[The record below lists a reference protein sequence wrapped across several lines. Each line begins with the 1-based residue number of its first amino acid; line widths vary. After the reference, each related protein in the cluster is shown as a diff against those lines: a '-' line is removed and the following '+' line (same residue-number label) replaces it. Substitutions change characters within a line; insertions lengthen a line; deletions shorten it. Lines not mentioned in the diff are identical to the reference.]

1 VELAPCGASL
11 PLSWENRTDYAA
23 GVRQLR
29 LREWEARERTVA
41 LRAGLA
47 TTAPL
52 GVILHLFS
60 PEDLELRVCGLPH
73 VDLKFLRAHTI
84 YQVSWGFIRKKIPK
98 FHVVNF
104 SYLKLFIHLET

>member
-1 VELAPCGASL
+1 
-11 PLSWENRTDYAA
+11 
-23 GVRQLR
+23 VRQLR
-29 LREWEARERTVA
+29 LREWEARERMVA

-84 YQVSWGFIRKKIPK
+84 YQVSYSLKKESGFPIPSRD
-98 FHVVNF
+98 VT
-104 SYLKLFIHLET
+104 YLTLPGRE

>member
-1 VELAPCGASL
+1 MELAPCGASL
-11 PLSWENRTDYAA
+11 PLSWDNRADYAA

-29 LREWEARERTVA
+29 LREWEARERMVA

-52 GVILHLFS
+52 GVIVHLFS

-84 YQVSWGFIRKKIPK
+84 YQVSYTVKKGGE
-98 FHVVNF
+98 
-104 SYLKLFIHLET
+104 LFFPSPAGMSLT